1 LRFVSTYQLGHVPAL
16 AEGVAANKINPF
28 LIVFTGEADHPSGQ
42 RAFPRRGSTRGSR
55 IRTSSISDVAGPLP
69 FPFQREVADS
79 VDIKP
84 LFGLGGVLIAAV
96 ASEFNDQVT
105 SIALADVCGA
115 LGIGHDSGTWIESLY
130 VSAEIIGMAISP
142 WLLMTFTLRR
152 WTLFAIALC
161 GASSVLIP
169 FSPNIEAI
177 YALRLLQGLAGGMII
192 PLLMTTAFRVLTPDI
207 RLYGLAVYA
216 LTATFTPALA
226 ATMAA
231 FWTDAVGWRF
241 VFLQAIPLCSL
252 AGVLVWYCLHQDQPR
267 YERFRL
273 LDWRG
278 MLLLMIGT
286 GALSTMLQQGDRLDW
301 FNSRLICVLAL
312 GSAIAI
318 PLLLINEWFHPLPLL
333 KLQMLGRRNFA
344 YGMLALF
351 TFLIISQS
359 GSTVPLRYL
368 QEVQGYRPLQSNLIT
383 LEIAALQLV
392 MLPAMALL
400 LDCRRVDSRVVSLVG
415 LGLILASC
423 IGSSFLTVY
432 WNRDQFYQW
441 QLLQAVGQPMVIMP
455 LLMMTTNTVAG
466 PAEGPFASAL
476 VNTSRAV
483 AEAASAWLL
492 GLINRWRNALHSDRL
507 IDEAG
512 QDRWRVIQSN
522 GVLPQYPPPLTPNGR
537 LRLPGSLEAFGH
549 AVEQQTAILSASDT
563 FLILGALTVFLMVV
577 VMTLPVR
584 AVPPRIHFARH

>member
-1 LRFVSTYQLGHVPAL
+1 MRAL
-16 AEGVAANKINPF
+16 DGPQDCCNHSSLKKE
-28 LIVFTGEADHPSGQ
+28 LADP
-42 RAFPRRGSTRGSR
+42 
-55 IRTSSISDVAGPLP
+55 
-69 FPFQREVADS
+69 

-84 LFGLGGVLIAAV
+84 FLGLVGVLIAAMT
-96 ASEFNDQVT
+96 SEFNDQVT
-105 SIALADVCGA
+105 SIALADVRGA
-115 LGIGHDSGTWIESLY
+115 LGISHDSGTWIQSLY

-142 WLLMTFTLRR
+142 WLLMSFTLRR

-161 GASSVLIP
+161 GVSSVLFP

-177 YALRLLQGLAGGMII
+177 YTLRLLQGLAGGMII

-226 ATMAA
+226 STVAA
-231 FWTDAVGWRF
+231 FWTDIVDWRF
-241 VFLQAIPLCSL
+241 VFLQTIPLCAL
-252 AGVLVWYCLHQDQPR
+252 AGVLVWYCLHQDQPK
-267 YERFRL
+267 YERLRM

-278 MLLLMIGT
+278 ALLLVIGI
-286 GALSTMLQQGDRLDW
+286 GALSTMLYQGDRLDW

-312 GSAIAI
+312 VSALAI
-318 PLLLINEWFHPLPLL
+318 PLLLVNEWFHPLPLL
-333 KLQMLGRRNFA
+333 KLQMLGRCNFA
-344 YGMLALF
+344 YGALGLF
-351 TFLIISQS
+351 TFLVISQS

-383 LEIAALQLV
+383 LEIAALQLL

-400 LDCRRVDSRVVSLVG
+400 LDYKRVDSRVVSMVG

-432 WNRDQFYQW
+432 WNRDQFYLW
-441 QLLQAVGQPMVIMP
+441 QLLQAIGQPMVVMP

-466 PAEGPFASAL
+466 PAEGPFAAAL

-483 AEAASAWLL
+483 AEAAGAWFLA
-492 GLINRWRNALHSDRL
+492 LIDRWRNALHSDRI
-507 IDEAG
+507 IDEVG
-512 QDRWRVIQSN
+512 QDRWRVIQSK
-522 GVLPQYPPPLTPNGR
+522 GVLPQYPPPLTPDGQPRVPN
-537 LRLPGSLEAFGH
+537 SLEAFSN
-549 AVEQQTAILSASDT
+549 AVQQQVTILSTSDT

-584 AVPPRIHFARH
+584 TLPPRILFAKH

>member
-1 LRFVSTYQLGHVPAL
+1 
-16 AEGVAANKINPF
+16 
-28 LIVFTGEADHPSGQ
+28 
-42 RAFPRRGSTRGSR
+42 
-55 IRTSSISDVAGPLP
+55 
-69 FPFQREVADS
+69 

-84 LFGLGGVLIAAV
+84 LFGLGGVLIAAMT
-96 ASEFNDQVT
+96 SEFNDQVT
-105 SIALADVCGA
+105 SIALTDVRGA
-115 LGIGHDSGTWIESLY
+115 LGIGHDAGTWIESLY

-152 WTLFAIALC
+152 WTLFSIALC

-169 FSPNIEAI
+169 FCPNIEAV
-177 YALRLLQGLAGGMII
+177 YALRLLQGLAGGLII
-192 PLLMTTAFRVLTPDI
+192 PLLMTTAFRVLTPNI

-216 LTATFTPALA
+216 LTATFIPALA
-226 ATMAA
+226 STVAA
-231 FWTDAVGWRF
+231 FWTDIVHWRF
-241 VFLQAIPLCSL
+241 VFLQTIPLCSL

-267 YERFRL
+267 YERFRM

-278 MLLLMIGT
+278 ALLLVIGT
-286 GALSTMLQQGDRLDW
+286 GALSTMLYQGDRLDW

-312 GSAIAI
+312 VSALAI
-318 PLLLINEWFHPLPLL
+318 PLLLVNEWFHPLPFL
-333 KLQMLGRRNFA
+333 KLQMLSRRNLA
-344 YGMLALF
+344 YGTLGLF

-383 LEIAALQLV
+383 LEIAASQLV

-400 LDCRRVDSRVVSLVG
+400 LDYKQVDSRVVSMVG

-432 WNRDQFYQW
+432 WNRDQFYSW

-455 LLMMTTNTVAG
+455 LLMMSTNTVAG
-466 PAEGPFASAL
+466 PAEGPFAAAMI
-476 VNTSRAV
+476 NTSRAV
-483 AEAASAWLL
+483 AEAASVWLL
-492 GLINRWRNALHSDRL
+492 GLIDRWRNALHSDRI
-507 IDEAG
+507 IDEVG

-522 GVLPQYPPPLTPNGR
+522 GVLPQYPAPLRPDGQP
-537 LRLPGSLEAFGH
+537 RLPNSLEAFSH
-549 AVEQQTAILSASDT
+549 AVQQQVTILSTSDT

-584 AVPPRIHFARH
+584 TMPPRIQFAKH